1 MLNWKYSNYSKINQN
16 IIKSFPFEKPREN
29 QLETISEIMEAI
41 NKGYKYIILES
52 GTGTGKSAMATTI
65 SNLLSST
72 YILTHTKQLQQQYI
86 KDFSIKEVKGRSNFK
101 CLSDS
106 SKNCDEGKC
115 IIDGYN
121 CNFSAKNQTS
131 PKCPYCNQKDIA
143 LNSKTVL
150 SNYSYMFLELNYVKD
165 FTKRE
170 LLICDEAHNLESILL
185 NQLKIE
191 FFKKDLKDVNF
202 DLKED
207 IIEKLKESD
216 FRYWIKFIEKIK
228 SLHIKQLEK
237 IQYLNKPYLLK
248 KILFLKNQINSCN
261 HFIQNIQ
268 YDEDVWIF
276 DYDEDLE
283 KIEFKPLK
291 VNNYAQKTLFDYADI
306 CIFMSATILDFELFS
321 KWLGI
326 PKEKTYA
333 IRKKTTF
340 DTKQNPIIVS
350 SKYNLSKALLK
361 QNAPKTIRIIENILN
376 KHENDKGIIHTINNQ
391 CMEYLINNIKNNRLI
406 AHDNKNRNQQLKK
419 FIKSKKPLVLVSP
432 SMDEG
437 VDLPDDLC
445 RFQIIYKIPYPD
457 LGDKQVRLRSK
468 IDSKWYDYKTSIKL
482 VQMHGRGMRNK
493 NDFCETYFIDNRL
506 KYYISN
512 NSFLPDTFK
521 DVVEYENSKE
531 KLNLIR
537 KGEKFLKNKDY
548 ENAIKFYNNLLNN
561 IHFKGDYMPYLKL
574 ATIYHEIE
582 LFEMEVQIIIKFL
595 NSEYFF
601 NKKIINMFQ
610 QRLNILKEKGY
621 I

>member
-41 NKGYKYIILES
+41 NKGYKYIILE
-52 GTGTGKSAMATTI
+52 SAMATTI